1 MKELL
6 WGRSEPETPG
16 QGPGSA
22 HSFFASFDP
31 FAPPPP
37 SGSLDLRGFIQ
48 VLLESR
54 HLTRV
59 KERVDWKLGIGRWTR
74 SRRKPLLFENI
85 KDYPDQR
92 VFTNGL
98 LDPLHIGMALGFHGG
113 LPPARVIAQ
122 ARRRVRDPIAPKMVR
137 NGPVLENVVP
147 ASVLDLLQ
155 FPVPR
160 WSDYDDG
167 RYIGTWHLNVSKD
180 PETGERSAGVYRMK
194 SLGPKQATINAS
206 KRSALAR
213 HLAKAEAKKAELP
226 MAMVIGAPEA
236 TVIAA
241 SAACPAGMD
250 AYDLA
255 GALQQKPVELIECM
269 HLELP
274 AFSEIVIEGFIHPGV
289 RVEDGPY
296 IDHGRPR
303 TNPRAF
309 LFEATRVMHRDNPI
323 FRGSAS
329 SKEGAEDQQIRAFL
343 TQLKLAPTDGSW
355 FKQMVHSLF
364 G

>member
-1 MKELL
+1 VKELL
-6 WGRSEPETPG
+6 WGSSEPETPG
-16 QGPGSA
+16 PGTASNA
-22 HSFFASFDP
+22 FAPYDP
-31 FAPPPP
+31 FAPPEP
-37 SGSLDLRGFIQ
+37 SGSLDLRGYIQ
-48 VLLESR
+48 MLVDAR

-74 SRRKPLLFENI
+74 SRQKPLLFENI

-92 VFTNGL
+92 VFTNGFL
-98 LDPLHIGMALGFHGG
+98 EPAHIAMALGFHAG
-113 LPPARVIAQ
+113 LPLARVIAQ
-122 ARRRVRDPIAPKMVR
+122 ARKRVRDPIEPKMVR
-137 NGPVLENVVP
+137 TGPVLQNVVP

-167 RYIGTWHLNVSKD
+167 RYIGTWHVNVSKD
-180 PETGERSAGVYRMK
+180 PETGERSAGMYRMK
-194 SLGPKQATINAS
+194 VLGPKQATINAS

-226 MAMVIGAPEA
+226 MAVAIGAPEA

-241 SAACPAGMD
+241 AAFCPAGMD
-250 AYDLA
+250 AFDLA
-255 GALQQKPVELIECM
+255 GALQHKPVELIECM
-269 HLELP
+269 HLEVP

-289 RVEDGPY
+289 RVADGPY
-296 IDHGRPR
+296 IEHGRPR
-303 TNPRAF
+303 TNPKAF

-329 SKEGAEDQQIRAFL
+329 SREGAEDQHLHAFL
-343 TQLKLAPTDGSW
+343 TQLRLAHAPGSRL
-355 FKQMVHSLF
+355 KQMLHSLF